1 MTVAQI
7 IDEIGELDAGAQD
20 EVIHFAVTLA
30 ASRRLS
36 GRELHDLAAQLP
48 GASGSRE
55 EMLREEL
62 ERGFSYFE
70 CVLLR
75 RMDS

>member
-7 IDEIGELDAGAQD
+7 IDEIGGLDAGAQD

-36 GRELHDLAAQLP
+36 GRELNDLAAQLP
-48 GASGSRE
+48 GVSGAE
-55 EMLREEL
+55 AGVLREEL
-62 ERGFSYFE
+62 ERGFYGIA
-70 CVLLR
+70 VHA
-75 RMDS
+75 

>member
-48 GASGSRE
+48 GPAAAGRKCCARNWS
-55 EMLREEL
+55 
-62 ERGFSYFE
+62 
-70 CVLLR
+70 V
-75 RMDS
+75 DSPTLNVSF